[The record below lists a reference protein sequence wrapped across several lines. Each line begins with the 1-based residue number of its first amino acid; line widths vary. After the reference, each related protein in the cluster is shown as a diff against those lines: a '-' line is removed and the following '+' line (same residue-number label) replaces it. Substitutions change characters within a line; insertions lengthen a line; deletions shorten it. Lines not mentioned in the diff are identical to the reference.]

1 MIIQKTTLEEVL
13 RNREKRMHAQQ
24 DLIQRYQ
31 RPILSCTMNIPG
43 DVKRTPLIDFV
54 FRQKMGEVRCEF
66 GGEIIAEK
74 RQCEVTGPE
83 AFFVVDA
90 SPTDLKER
98 AVTIESQSRVGRLL
112 DLDVI
117 DTDGTK
123 RSRMQPRSCLVCG
136 GPVTFC
142 SRSRAHGLA
151 AVKSAAWDILTAYA
165 EAQLADLAVDAL
177 KREAVLTP
185 KPGLVDGNNNGAHR
199 DMDLGLLLSSADSL
213 RLYFQFCVDVG
224 FREAP
229 DISKL
234 VNAGLEAEKTMLSRT
249 GGVNTHKG
257 AVYAMGLFLCGVA
270 KYFKQGGDP
279 FAHSAFFAAVQAE
292 ASAGERSSHGRIVQ
306 AKYLAGGAR
315 EEAMNGFPTARKGA
329 AALTESQGDEL
340 YALLKILEGI
350 RDTNLL
356 YRGGMDALDYVQAQA
371 RRILAMDPERRKD
384 ALLEMDQ
391 ECIRLNIS
399 PGGAADM
406 LALALFIERTV
417 PELI

>member
-1 MIIQKTTLEEVL
+1 
-13 RNREKRMHAQQ
+13 
-24 DLIQRYQ
+24 
-31 RPILSCTMNIPG
+31 
-43 DVKRTPLIDFV
+43 
-54 FRQKMGEVRCEF
+54 
-66 GGEIIAEK
+66 
-74 RQCEVTGPE
+74 
-83 AFFVVDA
+83 
-90 SPTDLKER
+90 
-98 AVTIESQSRVGRLL
+98 
-112 DLDVI
+112 
-117 DTDGTK
+117 
-123 RSRMQPRSCLVCG
+123 
-136 GPVTFC
+136 
-142 SRSRAHGLA
+142 LA